1 MPRCSAGLCGAPA
14 ELEAGG
20 ATHHPRLHV
29 PLCLGHRSLF
39 VERGK
44 RGWPM
49 DAEVR
54 LGLGLGLGLSLFL
67 TLTLTLSLTLTLTL
81 TLTRGCTTAASGAA
95 AR

>member
-14 ELEAGG
+14 ELEGGG
-20 ATHHPRLHV
+20 ATRHPRLHV

-54 LGLGLGLGLSLFL
+54 ARVGLGLG
-67 TLTLTLSLTLTLTL
+67 LSLTLTLTL
-81 TLTRGCTTAASGAA
+81 TVTVTLTLTLTLALALAQQP
-95 AR
+95 